1 MEPKN
6 SYYDLAIIGNY
17 TRDKIVSPT
26 GTRYV
31 DGGGFN
37 YGVHVALMMGLKV
50 AAITRLAKEDH
61 HVVESL
67 LKMGADVY
75 PYYSPKSTYM
85 FLYYPTKDVDNREL
99 SVTSL
104 ADPFRPEHVQALRAK
119 AFLIN
124 ASTRGEVDITVLEEL
139 QKKTTIVAAD
149 VQGFVRTV
157 DEQGKLKYDPW
168 PGKEKLLSKIQI
180 LKTDA
185 VEAEAL
191 TAEKDI
197 RKAAISLADMG
208 PREIVLTHR
217 DGLLVYADKQFYE
230 APFLPA
236 KLIGRSGRGDTC
248 IGAYT
253 AKRLSSSP
261 AESTIWAAAVTSL
274 KMEAEGPIKRKVE
287 EVEKMIKE
295 KYSRP

>member
-1 MEPKN
+1 MKSTNPV
-6 SYYDLAIIGNY
+6 YDLAIIGNY
-17 TRDKIVSPT
+17 TKDKIVSPT

-37 YGVHVALMMGLKV
+37 YGVHVGVMMGLKV

-61 HVVESL
+61 YVVESL
-67 LKMGADVY
+67 LKLGADVY
-75 PYYSPKSTYM
+75 PYYSPKSTHM
-85 FLYYPTKDVDNREL
+85 FLYYPTSDVDNRQL
-99 SVTSL
+99 SVTCV
-104 ADPFRPEHVQALRAK
+104 ADPFKPEHVQQIKAK
-119 AFLIN
+119 VFLIN
-124 ASTRGEVDITVLEEL
+124 ASTRGEVDLEVVEVL
-139 QKKTTIVAAD
+139 QKKNAMVAAD
-149 VQGFVRTV
+149 VQGFVRTI

-168 PGKEKLLSKIQI
+168 PGKEKILSKIQV

-197 RKAAISLADMG
+197 RKAAISLAGMG

-230 APFLPA
+230 ALFLPT

-248 IGAYT
+248 IASYM
-253 AKRLSSSP
+253 AKRLTSSP

-274 KMEAEGPIKRKVE
+274 KMEAEGPILRKVE
-287 EVEKMIKE
+287 EVEKMIRE
-295 KYSRP
+295 KYSG

>member
-1 MEPKN
+1 MKRAN
-6 SYYDLAIIGNY
+6 SVYDLAIIGNY
-17 TRDKIVSPT
+17 TKDKIVSPT

-37 YGVHVALMMGLKV
+37 YGVHVGVMMGLKV

-61 HVVESL
+61 YVVESL
-67 LKMGADVY
+67 LKLGADVY
-75 PYYSPKSTYM
+75 PYYSEKSTHM
-85 FLYYPTKDVDNREL
+85 FLYYPTSDVDNRQL
-99 SVTSL
+99 SVTSV
-104 ADPFRPEHVQALRAK
+104 ADPFKPEHVQQIKAK
-119 AFLIN
+119 VFLIN
-124 ASTRGEVDITVLEEL
+124 ASTRGEVDLEVVEVL
-139 QKKTTIVAAD
+139 QKKNAMLAAD
-149 VQGFVRTV
+149 VQGFVRTI

-168 PGKEKLLSKIQI
+168 PGKEKILSKIQV

-197 RKAAISLADMG
+197 RKAAISLAGMG

-230 APFLPA
+230 ALFLPT

-248 IGAYT
+248 IASYM
-253 AKRLSSSP
+253 AKRLTSSP

-274 KMEAEGPIKRKVE
+274 KMEAEGPIRRKVE
-287 EVEKMIKE
+287 EVEKMIRE
-295 KYSRP
+295 KYSG

>member
-1 MEPKN
+1 MVPSN
-6 SYYDLAIIGNY
+6 FSYDLAIIGNY
-17 TRDKIVSPT
+17 TKDKIVSPS

-37 YGVHVALMMGLKV
+37 YGVHVAIMMGLKV

-61 HVVESL
+61 YVVESL

-75 PYYSPKSTYM
+75 PYYSPKSTHM
-85 FLYYPTKDVDNREL
+85 FLYYPTTDVDNRQL
-99 SVTSL
+99 SVTSV
-104 ADPFRPEHVQALRAK
+104 ADPFKPEHVEQINAK

-124 ASTRGEVDITVLEEL
+124 ASTRGEVGLDVINVLE
-139 QKKTTIVAAD
+139 KKKVMVAAD
-149 VQGFVRTV
+149 VQGFVRTI
-157 DEQGKLKYDPW
+157 DEQGKLRYDSW
-168 PGKEKLLSKIQI
+168 PGKEKILPKIQV

-197 RKAAISLADMG
+197 RKAAIRLVDMG
-208 PREIVLTHR
+208 PREIVLTYR

-230 APFLPA
+230 ALFLPA

-248 IGAYT
+248 IGAYM
-253 AKRLSSSP
+253 AKRLDSSP
-261 AESTIWAAAVTSL
+261 AQSTIWAAAVTSL

-287 EVEKMIKE
+287 DVEKMIKE
-295 KYSRP
+295 KYSRR

>member
-50 AAITRLAKEDH
+50 AAITRLAEEDH

-157 DEQGKLKYDPW
+157 DEQG
-168 PGKEKLLSKIQI
+168 
-180 LKTDA
+180 
-185 VEAEAL
+185 
-191 TAEKDI
+191 
-197 RKAAISLADMG
+197 
-208 PREIVLTHR
+208 IVLTHR